1 MKSDKEM
8 DREAA
13 FEIMKSGGYITHP
26 KLMEAGI
33 GPLSLIG
40 DTLYVNDNEQ
50 IAREWK
56 MRLDSNV
63 FNDGWL
69 KYDVSGDD
77 KAARVKRLIA
87 LSKQCLKNG
96 DIEGAMDYQ
105 SQVFKLNQEILVGTK
120 EEIDRL
126 LLEMERK

>member
-1 MKSDKEM
+1 M

-33 GPLSLIG
+33 GPLSFIG
-40 DTLYVNDNEQ
+40 NSIYVNDTEL

-56 MRLDSNV
+56 MQLDSKV

-69 KYDVSGDD
+69 KYDASGDD
-77 KAARVKRLIA
+77 KSARVKGLIA

-105 SQVFKLNQEILVGTK
+105 SQVFKLSQEILAGTK

-126 LLEMERK
+126 FLEKKQK